1 MVQELLLSEASDC
14 REVVCQL
21 EKTLHHDKAT
31 LKEPDVQTK
40 VLVRC
45 LARRAKSLERLD
57 VVKHLRGIVPAGTTG
72 EFITD
77 VGRAQFVNHPAE
89 I

>member
-1 MVQELLLSEASDC
+1 M
-14 REVVCQL
+14 VCQL
-21 EKTLHHDKAT
+21 EKTLHCDRDT
-31 LKEPDVQTK
+31 LKEPDVETK
-40 VLVRC
+40 VLIRC
-45 LARRAKSLERLD
+45 LARRAKSVERLD
-57 VVKHLRGIVPAGTTG
+57 VVNHLRDIVPAGTTG